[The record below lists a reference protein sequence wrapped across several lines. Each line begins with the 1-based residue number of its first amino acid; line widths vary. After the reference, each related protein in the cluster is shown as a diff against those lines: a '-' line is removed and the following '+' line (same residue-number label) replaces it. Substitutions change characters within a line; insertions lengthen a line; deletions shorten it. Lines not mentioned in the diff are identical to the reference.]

1 MTQKKPEL
9 KDLVDF
15 PTLFTFRALA
25 APREG
30 LLEACQ
36 RAAEL
41 TLGRGINEINE
52 RPSKNARWVSVR
64 ISIEVVSAEEIRST
78 YAAIHAVDG
87 VKMML

>member
-1 MTQKKPEL
+1 VTQQYPEL
-9 KDLVDF
+9 EDLVDF

-30 LLEACQ
+30 LLQACQ
-36 RAAEL
+36 QAAEA
-41 TLGRGINEINE
+41 TLGRGIDEINE

-64 ISIEVVSAEEIRST
+64 ISIQVISAEEIRST